1 MQRKLHRLLYFIG
14 MREELAKTLLS
25 LPHGDNDRLPSVR
38 TLMNTYRVSSGTV
51 QAALASLSKAGK
63 IQRIQGKGC
72 FWVSSDTG
80 NAQQI
85 FPQAIRPTVRETIPE
100 KLERLF
106 NEDWARGELKA
117 DAPLPLMKEL
127 ALRYDVSQS
136 ILRSFLM
143 DKVDR
148 GILARAGR
156 KFFFV
161 NKRDSRS
168 QDSLSEL
175 IFVTRCNSWG
185 GFTAESERE
194 MDFLRM
200 VYKKAGADNY
210 KLILLGINEKNGQII
225 DRSGKPHK
233 LSDFPN
239 AVGAILST
247 LLVMQP
253 QRLLHLFAGV
263 KFPVSVWWEHPTQA
277 IPLRFVNKQNWT
289 FFNSTFGPIPGIEM
303 GKFLLSKGFNQV
315 LYISP
320 YHDSSWSVDRLEGL
334 RASGISV
341 TALTDEEFASPWDY
355 KQIARSKVAKFSVE
369 VYARELVKKKIFSLV
384 ARNKASEQQ
393 PLVCV
398 NDEVASVLIELA
410 EEGKLHISKQI
421 FGFDNSAES
430 YLLRLP
436 SYEFNTQALVDHMFY
451 SIENPD
457 AFTGTKKV
465 QQILGSVI
473 EK

>member
-1 MQRKLHRLLYFIG
+1 

-25 LPHGDNDRLPSVR
+25 LPHQDNDRLPSIR
-38 TLMNTYRVSSGTV
+38 ALMKAYNVSSGTV
-51 QAALASLSKAGK
+51 QAALVALTEAGK

-72 FWVSSDTG
+72 FWKSADTD
-80 NAQQI
+80 NSKAM
-85 FPQAIRPTVRETIPE
+85 FPPTIRPAVRETIPE
-100 KLERLF
+100 KLERQF
-106 NEDWARGELKA
+106 NEDWARGELRA
-117 DAPLPLMKEL
+117 DTPLPLMKEL

-136 ILRSFLM
+136 ILRNFLM

-148 GILARAGR
+148 GILTRTGR

-161 NKRDSRS
+161 NKRSSQS

-210 KLILLGINEKNGQII
+210 KLILLGINETNGQLI
-225 DRSGKPHK
+225 DRSGKPRK
-233 LSDFPN
+233 LSDFQN

-247 LLVMQP
+247 LLVMHP
-253 QRLLHLFAGV
+253 QKLLHLFAGV
-263 KFPVSVWWEHPTQA
+263 KFPVSVWWEHP
-277 IPLRFVNKQNWT
+277 IESLPPRFINKTNWT
-289 FFNSTFGPIPGIEM
+289 FFNSTFGRLPGIEM
-303 GKFLLSKGFNQV
+303 GKFLQSKGFGQV
-315 LYISP
+315 VYISP

-334 RASGISV
+334 RESGISV

-355 KQIARSKVAKFSVE
+355 KQIARGKVAKFSVE
-369 VYARELVKKKIFSLV
+369 LYARELVKRKILSLIT
-384 ARNKASEQQ
+384 RNKDNKQL

-398 NDEVASVLIELA
+398 NDEVASVIIELA
-410 EEGKLHISKQI
+410 EEGKIGLPKQI

-436 SYEFNTQALVDHMFY
+436 SYEFNTQALVDHIFY

-457 AFTGTKKV
+457 AFSNTRKV

>member
-1 MQRKLHRLLYFIG
+1 
-14 MREELAKTLLS
+14 
-25 LPHGDNDRLPSVR
+25 
-38 TLMNTYRVSSGTV
+38 
-51 QAALASLSKAGK
+51 
-63 IQRIQGKGC
+63 
-72 FWVSSDTG
+72 
-80 NAQQI
+80 
-85 FPQAIRPTVRETIPE
+85 
-100 KLERLF
+100 
-106 NEDWARGELKA
+106 
-117 DAPLPLMKEL
+117 
-127 ALRYDVSQS
+127 
-136 ILRSFLM
+136 M

-148 GILARAGR
+148 GILTRTGR

-161 NKRDSRS
+161 NKRSSQS

-210 KLILLGINEKNGQII
+210 KLILLGINETNGQLI
-225 DRSGKPHK
+225 DRSGKPRK
-233 LSDFPN
+233 LSDFQN

-247 LLVMQP
+247 LLVMHP
-253 QRLLHLFAGV
+253 QKLLHLFAGV
-263 KFPVSVWWEHPTQA
+263 KFPVSVWWEHP
-277 IPLRFVNKQNWT
+277 IESLPPRFINKTNWT
-289 FFNSTFGPIPGIEM
+289 FFNSTFGRLPGIEM
-303 GKFLLSKGFNQV
+303 GKFLQSKGFGQV
-315 LYISP
+315 VYISP

-334 RASGISV
+334 RESGISV

-355 KQIARSKVAKFSVE
+355 KQIARGKVAKFSVE
-369 VYARELVKKKIFSLV
+369 LYARELVKRKILSLIT
-384 ARNKASEQQ
+384 RNKDNKQL

-398 NDEVASVLIELA
+398 NDEVASVIIELA
-410 EEGKLHISKQI
+410 EEGKIGLPKQI

-436 SYEFNTQALVDHMFY
+436 SYEFNTQALVDHIFY

-457 AFTGTKKV
+457 AFSNTRKV